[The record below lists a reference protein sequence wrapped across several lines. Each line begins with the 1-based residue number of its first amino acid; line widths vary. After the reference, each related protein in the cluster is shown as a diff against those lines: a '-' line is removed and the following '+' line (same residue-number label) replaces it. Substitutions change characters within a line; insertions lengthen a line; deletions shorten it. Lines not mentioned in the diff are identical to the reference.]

1 MEDVTTEEGDR
12 LTGGAN
18 EDPLEMKVPISVF
31 LYYPG
36 LQPKQVP
43 LPSHYIIGAVTSSQT
58 RWLICELDLKVRAD
72 KHRLNDKKSQLGK
85 EKKTDIPAKL
95 FNYLIYI
102 FTCLNY
108 TSWEFETIYCSV
120 HRLFKIQSCCYACEL
135 SEAPLLGLLGE
146 P

>member
-12 LTGGAN
+12 LTGRAN

-36 LQPKQVP
+36 LQPKQVS

-58 RWLICELDLKVRAD
+58 RRLICELDLKVRAD
-72 KHRLNDKKSQLGK
+72 KHGLNDKKLRLGK
-85 EKKTDIPAKL
+85 EKKTTDIPAKL
-95 FNYLIYI
+95 FKNLRFRMLELHINLKPSTAQYI
-102 FTCLNY
+102 ACLR
-108 TSWEFETIYCSV
+108 SV
-120 HRLFKIQSCCYACEL
+120 CRL